1 MIYTPDA
8 WVILRITNKESGS
21 TYYRCLGGWYG
32 GFAGSDSWRL
42 NSGITK
48 IVDAGDYYE
57 IFGYSGSSYHC
68 NKRCERVTMLMQ
80 SIINQAQSE
89 PTISVDVVDIEIV
102 DLTEDEDREQ

>member
-32 GFAGSDSWRL
+32 GFSGSDSWRM
-42 NSGITK
+42 NSGIIK

-57 IFGYSGSSYHC
+57 IFGCSGSSYHC
-68 NKRCERVTMLMQ
+68 YKRCERVTMLMQ

-89 PTISVDVVDIEIV
+89 PTISIDVVGIETV
-102 DLTEDEDREQ
+102 DLSEDCDY